1 MKKTLLA
8 IKSRQPQLRTA
19 MRTRYQLSATVMI
32 SLATLATASAQAPSR
47 SATEL
52 QVGPTWNPHIT
63 RPVEKYDNP
72 PALIYRLDTSPRMV
86 SPHGVFVSYQV
97 NVDANGNNIVGD
109 AANECTISVDPT
121 NLTKMAIGWRQ
132 FNSVTSNFRQ
142 GGWGYTTDG
151 GFHWTFPGVLENNVF
166 RSDPVTNSDETGT
179 FFYLSLLQT
188 FCENMY
194 RSTNGGQSWTQL
206 QPESLAGG
214 GDKQWFTIDK
224 TGGPG
229 HGFQYQ
235 SSDGINCSGN
245 GVQFQR
251 STDGGITWQAP
262 IIIPTGPTDGTL
274 DVDTNGNLF
283 IGGEG
288 NTFSC
293 VRSSNAQIGNQTPSF
308 DQVIQNINMGGDLSG
323 GGINPAGLDG
333 MLFLAIDRS
342 GGPTNNNIYMLAS
355 VEPPGRSTT
364 DVMFVRSTDGGVTF
378 SPPHKIN
385 DDPVN
390 PSKWHWFGT
399 FAVAPNGRL
408 DAVWYDTRNAANN
421 TDSQLFYS
429 WSTDAGVTWSPNV
442 AVSNAFNP
450 FEGYPNQNKIGDYIT
465 IVSDNTGGNVAYS
478 ATFNFNP
485 NRSQHEEDVY
495 YVRVS
500 PTGGATP
507 TPTATATA
515 TPTSTATATATATAT
530 HTPTPTATATF
541 TPTPMPTATF
551 TPTPTP
557 TFTPI
562 PTATF
567 TPTPTPTAT
576 HTPTATPTATR
587 TPTPTPTAA
596 HTPTPTPTATATPGL
611 HPAFFSGEVSLG
623 NGVYYLQFP
632 NGNVFGYYSYLT
644 DPHWIYHFDMG
655 FEYWFDAN
663 DGQSG
668 IYFYDFASNHFFYT
682 SPSFPFPY
690 LYDFSLNTVLYYF
703 PDPNRPS
710 HYTTNPR
717 YFYNFATGQIITM

>member
-1 MKKTLLA
+1 VRISRFQSSHQL
-8 IKSRQPQLRTA
+8 IGDNSRQDSCSGLGKRA
-19 MRTRYQLSATVMI
+19 SAAIRDYESEIRNRVRFYHFNASTTSHHMKFSTI
-32 SLATLATASAQAPSR
+32 SANPISILLVSIASLATASGQAP
-47 SATEL
+47 L
-52 QVGPTWNPHIT
+52 WNPHT
-63 RPVEKYDNP
+63 NRQVEKYDNP
-72 PALIYRLDTSPRMV
+72 PALIYRLETSPRMI
-86 SPHGVFVSYQV
+86 SPHGVFISYQV

-121 NLTKMAIGWRQ
+121 NGNKMVIGWRQ

-142 GGWGYTTDG
+142 GGWGYTTDAG
-151 GFHWTFPGVLENNVF
+151 VHWTFPGVLENNVF
-166 RSDPVTNSDETGT
+166 RSDPVTDSDETGN
-179 FFYLSLLQT
+179 FFYLSLLET

-262 IIIPTGPTDGTL
+262 IIIPSGPTDGTL

-293 VRSSNAQIGNQTPSF
+293 VRSSNAQIGGQTPTF
-308 DQVIQNINMGGDLSG
+308 DRVTQNINMGGDLNG
-323 GGINPAGLDG
+323 GGINSAGLDG

-355 VEPPGRSTT
+355 VLPPGRSTT

-378 SPPHKIN
+378 SAPHRIN
-385 DDPVN
+385 DDGLTN
-390 PSKWHWFGT
+390 KWHWFGT
-399 FAVAPNGRL
+399 FSVAPNGRL
-408 DAVWYDTRNAANN
+408 DAVWYDSRNAANN

-429 WSTDAGVTWSPNV
+429 WSTDAGVTWAPNV

-450 FEGYPNQNKIGDYIT
+450 LEGYPNQNKIGDYIT

-485 NRSQHEEDVY
+485 SRSQHEEDIY

-500 PTGGATP
+500 PSGGSTP
-507 TPTATATA
+507 TPTPTASPSPTATATA
-515 TPTSTATATATATAT
+515 SPTPTL
-530 HTPTPTATATF
+530 TPTATATF
-541 TPTPMPTATF
+541 TPTATA
-551 TPTPTP
+551 
-557 TFTPI
+557 
-562 PTATF
+562 
-567 TPTPTPTAT
+567 
-576 HTPTATPTATR
+576 TPTATPTATATA
-587 TPTPTPTAA
+587 TPSS
-596 HTPTPTPTATATPGL
+596 TATATPT
-611 HPAFFSGEVSLG
+611 A
-623 NGVYYLQFP
+623 
-632 NGNVFGYYSYLT
+632 
-644 DPHWIYHFDMG
+644 
-655 FEYWFDAN
+655 
-663 DGQSG
+663 
-668 IYFYDFASNHFFYT
+668 T
-682 SPSFPFPY
+682 S
-690 LYDFSLNTVLYYF
+690 TVT
-703 PDPNRPS
+703 PRP
-710 HYTTNPR
+710 TPTPR
-717 YFYNFATGQIITM
+717 AQATPRARPTPPPRP

>member
-1 MKKTLLA
+1 
-8 IKSRQPQLRTA
+8 
-19 MRTRYQLSATVMI
+19 
-32 SLATLATASAQAPSR
+32 
-47 SATEL
+47 
-52 QVGPTWNPHIT
+52 
-63 RPVEKYDNP
+63 
-72 PALIYRLDTSPRMV
+72 MV
-86 SPHGVFVSYQV
+86 SPHGVFTSYQV

-121 NLTKMAIGWRQ
+121 NGNKMVIGWRQ

-142 GGWGYTTDG
+142 GGWGYTTDAG
-151 GFHWTFPGVLENNVF
+151 IHWTFPGVLENNVF
-166 RSDPVTNSDETGT
+166 RSDPVTDSDETGN
-179 FFYLSLLQT
+179 FFYLSLLET

-262 IIIPTGPTDGTL
+262 IIIPSEPTDGTL

-293 VRSSNAQIGNQTPSF
+293 VRSSNAQIGGQTPTF
-308 DQVIQNINMGGDLSG
+308 DRVTQNINMGGDLSG

-333 MLFLAIDRS
+333 MLFLAIDHS
-342 GGPTNNNIYMLAS
+342 GGATNNNIYMLAS
-355 VEPPGRSTT
+355 VAPPGRSTT
-364 DVMFVRSTDGGVTF
+364 DVMFVRSTDGGLTF
-378 SPPHKIN
+378 SAPLKVN

-399 FAVAPNGRL
+399 FSVAPNGRL

-442 AVSNAFNP
+442 AVSNAFIP
-450 FEGYPNQNKIGDYIT
+450 SEGYPNQSKIGDYIT

-485 NRSQHEEDVY
+485 SSGQHEEDIY

-500 PTGGATP
+500 PSGGSTPTPTPTASP

-515 TPTSTATATATATAT
+515 SPTPTL
-530 HTPTPTATATF
+530 TPTVTPTATATF
-541 TPTPMPTATF
+541 TPTATATA
-551 TPTPTP
+551 TPSS
-557 TFTPI
+557 
-562 PTATF
+562 TA
-567 TPTPTPTAT
+567 
-576 HTPTATPTATR
+576 TATPTATSTATPR
-587 TPTPTPTAA
+587 PTPTPRAQATPRAR
-596 HTPTPTPTATATPGL
+596 PTPLP
-611 HPAFFSGEVSLG
+611 
-623 NGVYYLQFP
+623 
-632 NGNVFGYYSYLT
+632 
-644 DPHWIYHFDMG
+644 
-655 FEYWFDAN
+655 
-663 DGQSG
+663 
-668 IYFYDFASNHFFYT
+668 
-682 SPSFPFPY
+682 
-690 LYDFSLNTVLYYF
+690 
-703 PDPNRPS
+703 RP
-710 HYTTNPR
+710 
-717 YFYNFATGQIITM
+717 

>member
-1 MKKTLLA
+1 MKFSTISANPISILLVSIA
-8 IKSRQPQLRTA
+8 SI
-19 MRTRYQLSATVMI
+19 
-32 SLATLATASAQAPSR
+32 ATASGQAP
-47 SATEL
+47 L
-52 QVGPTWNPHIT
+52 WNPHT
-63 RPVEKYDNP
+63 NRQVEKYDNP

-86 SPHGVFVSYQV
+86 SPHGVFTSYQV

-121 NLTKMAIGWRQ
+121 NGNKMAIGWRQ

-151 GFHWTFPGVLENNVF
+151 GVHWTFPGVLENNVF
-166 RSDPVTNSDETGT
+166 RSDPVTDSDETGT

-194 RSTNGGQSWTQL
+194 RSTNGGQSWTEL
-206 QPESLAGG
+206 QPDGLAGG

-235 SSDGINCSGN
+235 SSDGANCSGS

-262 IIIPTGPTDGTL
+262 IIIPAGPTDGTL

-288 NTFSC
+288 STLNSFSC
-293 VRSSNAQIGNQTPSF
+293 VRSSNAQIGNQTPTF
-308 DQVIQNINMGGDLSG
+308 DQVTQHINMGGDLSG

-355 VEPPGRSTT
+355 VVPPGRSTT
-364 DVMFVRSTDGGVTF
+364 DVMFVRSTDGGLTF
-378 SPPHKIN
+378 SAPHKIN

-390 PSKWHWFGT
+390 PNKWHWFGT
-399 FAVAPNGRL
+399 FSVAPNGRL

-450 FEGYPNQNKIGDYIT
+450 SEGYPNQNKIGDYIT

-485 NRSQHEEDVY
+485 SRGQHEEDIY

-500 PTGGATP
+500 PSGGSTPTP
-507 TPTATATA
+507 TPTASP
-515 TPTSTATATATATAT
+515 TPTL
-530 HTPTPTATATF
+530 TPTATATF
-541 TPTPMPTATF
+541 TPTATAT
-551 TPTPTP
+551 
-557 TFTPI
+557 
-562 PTATF
+562 A
-567 TPTPTPTAT
+567 
-576 HTPTATPTATR
+576 TATPTATATA
-587 TPTPTPTAA
+587 TPSS
-596 HTPTPTPTATATPGL
+596 TATATPT
-611 HPAFFSGEVSLG
+611 ATS
-623 NGVYYLQFP
+623 
-632 NGNVFGYYSYLT
+632 T
-644 DPHWIYHFDMG
+644 
-655 FEYWFDAN
+655 ATAT
-663 DGQSG
+663 
-668 IYFYDFASNHFFYT
+668 AS
-682 SPSFPFPY
+682 P
-690 LYDFSLNTVLYYF
+690 
-703 PDPNRPS
+703 RP
-710 HYTTNPR
+710 TPTPR
-717 YFYNFATGQIITM
+717 AQPTPRARPTPPPRP